1 MTSSSAHLVEC
12 VRELVANGASAD
24 ERVDALVLRGRLP
37 STDAQ
42 AAWLG
47 FADDIPAPFSSLQ
60 VYNPA
65 LGGDLV
71 AGDVFD
77 ATREVVITLE
87 KPAADGCAFF
97 IFQSGIPHYLTQRTV
112 LPRLAIVDFNPT
124 QVFRARG
131 LEVCSWDLAQPVP
144 PPESSA
150 GRIDPTR
157 YVRDFVPDREV
168 ATDLNPWI
176 LVTEPAAASATY
188 QAWEKIAARRL
199 LGGLVSRVWLEDGQV
214 WLQAAATP
222 PIYRIK
228 ADDPTLPGARSR
240 LTEAATWVFLS
251 GTDIE
256 ARHLIF
262 SGELARASRPQQ
274 DLATTLDQALEAAKA
289 AYEAHVQ
296 SSSRETLKAL
306 ADLRKTVIDE
316 TQKVAQR
323 AQDLAATLWRDLAVS
338 AAPFVLKILGDAAK
352 TPGPLISSLFYFA
365 AAIFVAL
372 SFALQWRINGAFFQ
386 SQASS
391 RRSWMQSLYN
401 YISVRERE
409 EIAETPIEQAM
420 KNYRETRGVLL
431 VVYAVLVIALIAAG
445 VHTLCDAAPAP
456 SSPAV
461 SVAPGQ
467 PPVPPPATKPP

>member
-1 MTSSSAHLVEC
+1 MTSSSTHLVER
-12 VRELVANGASAD
+12 VRELIANGASAD

-37 STDAQ
+37 SADAQ
-42 AAWLG
+42 MVWLG
-47 FADDIPAPFSSLQ
+47 FADDVPSPFSSLQ

-71 AGDVFD
+71 TADLFD
-77 ATREVVITLE
+77 AEREVVITVE
-87 KPAADGCAFF
+87 KPAADGCALFV
-97 IFQSGIPHYLTQRTV
+97 FQSGIPDYLTQRTV
-112 LPRLAIVDFNPT
+112 FPRLAIVDLNSA
-124 QVFRARG
+124 QAFRARG
-131 LEVCSWDLAQPVP
+131 LEVASWDLTQPVSS
-144 PPESSA
+144 PESSL
-150 GRIDPTR
+150 GPIDPTR
-157 YVRDFVPDREV
+157 YVRDFVPEREV
-168 ATDLNPWI
+168 VTDLNPWM
-176 LVTEPAAASATY
+176 LATAPAVSSPAY
-188 QAWEKIAARRL
+188 QAWEAVAARRL
-199 LGGLVSRVWLEDGQV
+199 LGGLVSRAWLEDGKV
-214 WLQAAATP
+214 WLQAAAQP

-228 ADDPTLPGARSR
+228 ADDPALPSARSR

-256 ARHLIF
+256 ARHLLF

-338 AAPFVLKILGDAAK
+338 AAPFVLKVLGDATK
-352 TPGPLISSLFYFA
+352 TAGPLTSSLFYFA
-365 AAIFVAL
+365 AAIFVGL
-372 SFALQWRINGAFFQ
+372 SFALQWRINGAFFR

-431 VVYAVLVIALIAAG
+431 IVYAVLIIALVSAG
-445 VHTLCDAAPAP
+445 VHTLPGP
-456 SSPAV
+456 TSSPSNPAAGAASGQAPI
-461 SVAPGQ
+461 SVPSA
-467 PPVPPPATKPP
+467 KPP